1 MNSPVQ
7 MKLHSDEWKARKGKR
22 RSGYHVDG
30 EQNAEWVTRKVIP
43 RDTHAKAKLALAIQ
57 KFHKQQK
64 SKVELQDCPPRVQFS
79 RSTAIALHFIHQ
91 PD

>member
-30 EQNAEWVTRKVIP
+30 EQNAEWVTRKVMP

-57 KFHKQQK
+57 KISQAAKIQ
-64 SKVELQDCPPRVQFS
+64 S
-79 RSTAIALHFIHQ
+79 RTPGLSTACPILTLNSHCITFH
-91 PD
+91 PPS